1 MHVLHVSCVRDPL
14 NRTGAALLEA
24 WPTLRDVASAVRRA
38 GADVTVLQ
46 AAHADGEM
54 ERDGVRYRFVAEP
67 KLPGRR
73 WVTGALP
80 GRLAR
85 AAAALRADVIHLNGL
100 GFPLHARALCGIGA
114 PVLAQHHGGPPP
126 RRLAALHRWGY
137 ARAAAIPFTARE
149 QADAWFGAGAL
160 RPGTPVFAVP
170 ESSTRFTPG
179 DRGQARAATGVHG
192 DPALL
197 WVGRLNDNKDP
208 LTLLDAVSLALPRL
222 PDLRL
227 WCCYHE
233 APLLDRVR
241 ARLAA
246 EPALAG
252 CVHLLGAVPHQRIE
266 LLCRAADFFVLG
278 SHHEAAGFAVL
289 EAMACGATPV
299 VSDIPPFRAL
309 TGGGSV
315 GALAPVGDAAAFADA
330 LMSLAAEPRDGL
342 RDRTLAHF
350 RRELS
355 FDVVGARLVDAY
367 RSLIEQTHPAP
378 VPTVTP

>member
-1 MHVLHVSCVRDPL
+1 MHVLHVGCVRDPL
-14 NRTGAALLEA
+14 DRTGAALLDA
-24 WPTLRDVASAVRRA
+24 WPTLHDVALAVHRA
-38 GADVTVLQ
+38 GARVTVLQ
-46 AAHADGEM
+46 AAHEDGAL

-67 KLPGRR
+67 RLPGRR

-85 AAAALRADVIHLNGL
+85 AAAALRPDVIHLNGL
-100 GFPLHARALCGIGA
+100 GFPLHARALCGAGA

-137 ARAAAIPFTARE
+137 ARVAAVAFTARE
-149 QADAWFGAGAL
+149 QAGAWFAAGAL
-160 RPGTPVFAVP
+160 RPGVPVFPVP

-179 DRGQARAATGVHG
+179 DRGEARAATGVHG

-222 PDLRL
+222 PGLQL

-246 EPALAG
+246 QPALAAH
-252 CVHLLGAVPHQRIE
+252 VHLLGAVPHARVE

-299 VSDIPPFRAL
+299 VSDIAPFRAL
-309 TGGGSV
+309 TGGGAA
-315 GALAPVGDAAAFADA
+315 GALARVGDAAGFADA
-330 LMSLAAEPRDGL
+330 LVSLASRVPDEL
-342 RDRTLAHF
+342 RRRTLDHF

-355 FDVVGARLVDAY
+355 FDVLGARLVEAY
-367 RSLIEQTHPAP
+367 RSLAAGTPATPAP
-378 VPTVTP
+378 GVAR